1 MSRRL
6 SAIGLFAVIA
16 VGGSAAVIAA
26 TNDEVSKTQ
35 VDEEVAGALSEVSPG
50 AEVENY
56 LLVGSDSREGADP
69 NDPDYGSIG
78 DEETTTGHRSDVIIL
93 VRHDL
98 RTDSASL
105 LSFPRD
111 LLVRISPGGEKDRIN
126 SAFATGPKGLVDTIS
141 KNFGIEINH
150 YVEVNFNGFKEIVD
164 AIGGVPACFEYP
176 TRDKNTGLRVP
187 EPGCYTLNGVQARQ
201 YVRSRH
207 FQQYIDGKWQEDPRS
222 DLGRIDRQQ
231 KFILDAVSKAQGYLG
246 EDLLHLNAVLP
257 AARQALTVDPGLDIL
272 SLAKR
277 FRSLTKDDIV
287 SYSLP
292 VKGKT
297 VGGKAVLAL
306 EEEQAQPI
314 LDYFRGDGPA
324 PAVPTTTTPST

>member
-6 SAIGLFAVIA
+6 SAVGLFCAIA

-26 TNDEVSKTQ
+26 TNNEVNKTQ
-35 VDEEVAGALSEVSPG
+35 VDQEVASALSDASPG
-50 AEVENY
+50 ADVENY

-98 RTDSASL
+98 KTDTASL

-111 LLVRISPGGEKDRIN
+111 LMVTISPGGQRDRIN
-126 SAFATGPKGLVDTIS
+126 SSFVTGPKGLVDTIS

-176 TRDKNTGLRVP
+176 TRDKNTGLRVQAA
-187 EPGCYTLNGVQARQ
+187 GCYTLNGVQARQ

-207 FQQYIDGKWQEDPRS
+207 FQQYINGKWQEDPRS

-246 EDLLHLNAVLP
+246 EDPLHLNAVLT
-257 AARQALTVDPGLDIL
+257 AGRQALTVDPGLDLL

-277 FRSLTKDDIV
+277 FRSLTKNDIV

-292 VKGKT
+292 VKGKN
-297 VGGKAVLAL
+297 VDGKAVLVL
-306 EEEQAQPI
+306 EEQQAQPI
-314 LDYFRGDGPA
+314 LDFFRGEGPQ
-324 PAVPTTTTPST
+324 PPVPTTTPST

>member
-26 TNDEVSKTQ
+26 TNNEVGKTQ
-35 VDEEVAGALSEVSPG
+35 VDVEVASALSDISPG
-50 AEVENY
+50 ARVENY

-69 NDPDYGSIG
+69 NDPDFGSIG

-98 RTDSASL
+98 DTDTASL

-111 LLVRISPGGEKDRIN
+111 LLVTISPGSHKDRIN
-126 SAFATGPKGLVDTIS
+126 SSFASGPKGLVDTIS

-176 TRDKNTGLRVP
+176 TRDKNTGLRVQA
-187 EPGCYTLNGVQARQ
+187 PGCYTLNGVQARQ

-246 EDLLHLNAVLP
+246 EDLLHLNSVLP

-297 VGGKAVLAL
+297 VGGKSVLVL
-306 EEEQAQPI
+306 EEEQAAPI
-314 LDYFRGDGPA
+314 LDFFRGDGPA
-324 PAVPTTTTPST
+324 PPVPTTTPST